1 MTATVHIEQD
11 IDDDLWEL
19 GLSARVFNC
28 FRAEGIFSR
37 STLLTYSA
45 EELYKI
51 PNFGH
56 KSQREV
62 IEALTKQG
70 LKLRDDHSPSP
81 PRRFVQIEHHLNC
94 AEKSFALAREEFF
107 KAMSEFAKIERA
119 LTGWR
124 KP

>member
-1 MTATVHIEQD
+1 MR
-11 IDDDLWEL
+11 DLDPEFYKL
-19 GLSARVFNC
+19 GFTMRVLNC
-28 FRAEGIFSR
+28 FRAEAILSVKQ
-37 STLLTYSA
+37 LLTYS
-45 EELYKI
+45 EQELNKI

-62 IEALTKQG
+62 IEALAKQG

-94 AEKSFALAREEFF
+94 AEKSFALAREELL